1 MKQLKNVFTLA
12 PGAKLEVICHGPGIS
27 MLVKAKSVVQE
38 NIAQIKMKG
47 VEFVACEFTMK
58 DRNITK
64 DEIVP

>member
-1 MKQLKNVFTLA
+1 
-12 PGAKLEVICHGPGIS
+12 

-47 VEFVACEFTMK
+47 VEFVAREFTMK